1 MKDSGR
7 DVQMGFRCLT
17 EVPSY
22 AERRSPAGLEDAGL
36 FNPDSGR
43 TACSAS
49 LDPVQIYPCQV
60 PL

>member
-7 DVQMGFRCLT
+7 DVQMRFRCLAG
-17 EVPSY
+17 VPNY
-22 AERRSPAGLEDAGL
+22 AERRSSADVKNAGL

-43 TACSAS
+43 RACSAS